1 MINRE
6 DRAAAKTKIGD
17 AKTTLEE
24 WRKCYFAVRAQIE
37 ASGREQHWE
46 FDRKSLFEKTDYMT
60 SVCQDLYDILQV
72 VIQTITK
79 GIM

>member
-6 DRAAAKTKIGD
+6 DRAAAKAKIVD

-24 WRKCYFAVRAQIE
+24 WRKSYFAVRAQIE

-46 FDRKSLFEKTDYMT
+46 FDRKRLFEKTDYMT

-72 VIQTITK
+72 VI
-79 GIM
+79 